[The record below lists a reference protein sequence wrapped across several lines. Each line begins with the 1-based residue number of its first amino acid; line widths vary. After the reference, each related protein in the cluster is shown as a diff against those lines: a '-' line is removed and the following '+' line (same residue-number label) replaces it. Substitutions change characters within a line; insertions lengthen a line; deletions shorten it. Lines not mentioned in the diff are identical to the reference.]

1 MFKNISYPVARVRV
15 YVKRI
20 DVSART
26 WSLAPRSCV
35 SEPAVCPAQLVGRLH
50 FALASS
56 DWELP
61 QSDTC

>member
-1 MFKNISYPVARVRV
+1 M
-15 YVKRI
+15 KRI

-26 WSLAPRSCV
+26 WSLAPRSFV

-50 FALASS
+50 IAVASS
-56 DWELP
+56 DWEQP